1 MDSERNVSGKFS
13 IYKIDKLK
21 IIEKFNLLNKKNFD
35 LKDTDKLFDK
45 MYNSIIKAIKSREY
59 IELKEFSTTE
69 FKGIYFKTKNTPD
82 WKNLIQNM
90 ILSDEALNEV
100 TDTDVLIEN
109 ISSSYVL
116 FYKFNDSIYVC
127 TGGYGSTYVKQ
138 YTELYFGL
146 YLVPKLVE
154 KSAPVVKRILEN
166 NISGNRSSVQYA
178 NRDVTSFLVEENMG
192 SIYKE
197 MNVEIDM
204 NLAKKLGIN
213 FSPNENK
220 LKKVSIGNKDSI
232 TINRTM
238 TIKELERVIQKINSI
253 EDRLDNFV
261 LSYFIP
267 VKKIGISETELT
279 EELIRNFLNND
290 IYGAISIV
298 GDEYDKYYFDANK
311 YQVALFDGTILL
323 ERDEPITTQEVFQAV
338 IEMGKKN
345 LGMIRSVL
353 KKATISTFDSSGQLL
368 LYPIP
373 IIKAI
378 QGLIEVDNK
387 TYYIFNGNWYV
398 FNPKYIT
405 NLSDQFKD
413 VNKTFGEQV
422 KTIKD
427 KFKLGISKTMTENQ
441 YNDSFLNND
450 KFLFS
455 HTTKL
460 SNVEI
465 SDIIFWDDTN
475 LYLMCNKSKFSG
487 EGARDLTNQI
497 LTSADFLQKMLGS
510 GERVNFIDR
519 YYDALKAKA
528 KVKNSSFTITRDEF
542 TRLFNKR
549 ICYIA
554 GFIENY
560 KDNSESTYGKFLIYE
575 TFKILTQKSYGFI
588 ALNCL
593 DK

>member
-1 MDSERNVSGKFS
+1 MDSEKSVSGKFS
-13 IYKIDKLK
+13 IYKIDKNK

-35 LKDTDKLFDK
+35 LEDIDKLFNK
-45 MYNSIIKAIKSREY
+45 MYKSIIVAIKSREY
-59 IELKEFSTTE
+59 IELKEFSTAG

-90 ILSDEALNEV
+90 MLSDETLNKVAEM
-100 TDTDVLIEN
+100 DMKIEN
-109 ISSSYVL
+109 ISSSYIL
-116 FYKFNDSIYVC
+116 FYKFNNSIYVC
-127 TGGYGSTYVKQ
+127 TGGYGSTFIKQ

-146 YLVPKLVE
+146 YLVPKLVK
-154 KSAPVVKRILEN
+154 KSVPVVKRILEN

-213 FSPNENK
+213 FSSNENR
-220 LKKVSIGNKDSI
+220 LKKVSICNKDSI

-238 TIKELERVIQKINSI
+238 TIKELERVLKKINSI
-253 EDRLDNFV
+253 ENRIDDFV

-279 EELIRNFLNND
+279 GELIRNYLNND
-290 IYGAISIV
+290 NYGAISIV
-298 GDEYDKYYFDANK
+298 GDDYEKYYFGASK
-311 YQVALFDGTILL
+311 YQVALFDGEILL
-323 ERDEPITTQEVFQAV
+323 ERDEPITTQDVFQAL
-338 IEMGKKN
+338 IDRGKKN
-345 LGMIRSVL
+345 LGMIRLVL
-353 KKATISTFDSSGQLL
+353 KKANISTFDSGGQLL

-373 IIKAI
+373 IFKAI
-378 QGLIEVDNK
+378 QGIIEFNNE
-387 TYYIFNGNWYV
+387 TYYIFNGNWYI

-405 NLSDQFKD
+405 NLSEQFKD
-413 VNKTFGEQV
+413 VNKAFSEQV
-422 KTIKD
+422 SMIKE
-427 KFKLGISKTMTENQ
+427 KFNIEISRKMTENQ
-441 YNDSFLNND
+441 YNDRFLNND

-475 LYLMCNKSKFSG
+475 LYLMCNKTKFSG

-497 LTSADFLQKMLGS
+497 LTSADFLQKILGS
-510 GERVNFIDR
+510 SERVNFIDR
-519 YYDALKAKA
+519 YYHALKSKA
-528 KVKNSSFTITRDEF
+528 KVKNSSFTITSDEF
-542 TRLFNKR
+542 ARLFNKR
-549 ICYIA
+549 ICYVA
-554 GFIENY
+554 GFIESY
-560 KDNSESTYGKFLIYE
+560 KDTSESTYGKYLIYE